1 MLFALIGLAT
11 YYTYRRHRQKIRSY
25 EQSISTLQEENSAIS
40 RQYQNVVADT
50 VQDLSDL
57 TDDDKAFVTKLTNI
71 IEILSEKGVTD
82 VETIAE
88 HMHINTVT
96 LRRRL
101 SQTLSVTPKGY
112 IMRVRMEKAKF
123 LLQNYRDLAIADVAD
138 KCGYSQV
145 PNFTR
150 AFKNYFGMMPSD
162 AKLLT
167 DAKDAKDLI
176 TK

>member
-1 MLFALIGLAT
+1 MAT
-11 YYTYRRHRQKIRSY
+11 KIYKLNQKK
-25 EQSISTLQEENSAIS
+25 NSAIS

-50 VQDLSDL
+50 MQDLSDL
-57 TDDDKAFVTKLTNI
+57 TDDDKAFITRLAEI
-71 IEILSEKGVTD
+71 IEVLSEKGVTD
-82 VETIAE
+82 VEAIAE

-112 IMRVRMEKAKF
+112 ILRVRMEKAKF

-150 AFKNYFGMMPSD
+150 AFKNYFGMMPSE
-162 AKLLT
+162 ARNSKQPT
-167 DAKDAKDLI
+167 EQ
-176 TK
+176 